1 MARKYVKKASRKSSY
16 KAKKHVKKSMK
27 KSMKKKKSKTKK
39 RNKKKRRGG
48 SLPLAPAYD
57 DPLLG
62 KKDDDNEELPPRD
75 AKLSLDDSKTTNT
88 ALDDAAKTAKTAL
101 NDAANSFLNIFNI
114 FNNT

>member
-62 KKDDDNEELPPRD
+62 KKEDDDNEELPPQD

-88 ALDDAAKTAKTAL
+88 ALDDAA
-101 NDAANSFLNIFNI
+101 NSFFKY
-114 FNNT
+114 FQYFQ